1 MTNYLKTLSK
11 LREIEFKYK
20 AFIVDIWGVLWDGIE
35 PYENSIPTLKKLIS
49 LNKPVILLS
58 NAPREQKLFQ
68 RNYKV

>member
-35 PYENSIPTLKKLIS
+35 PYENSIPTLKKLI
-49 LNKPVILLS
+49 PLS
-58 NAPREQKLFQ
+58 SHIIVE
-68 RNYKV
+68 

>member
-58 NAPREQKLFQ
+58 NAPREQKVVSKKLEI
-68 RNYKV
+68 